1 MHVVVIGAGIIGVT
15 TAYCLRRQ
23 GCEVTVLERR
33 GGVAREA
40 SFANAGVIAPGYT
53 GPWAA
58 SGAPSA
64 LLKAFF
70 RRDAALRLK
79 LSADRALWRWL
90 RRFVAASTLE
100 RYRLAKQSMYRLA
113 RYSQEE
119 MHALQV
125 HHAIDFEQH
134 PGLLQVFRSEEDLA
148 RHVPLRTLL
157 TELGVPFSLLTAAE
171 CRALE
176 PALNEHT
183 PLAGG
188 IRFPGDETGNC
199 AYFARRLKEISA
211 GDGVR
216 YTFDSAAVGLDVRGQ
231 RLHAVI
237 TQGGALHADACVVA
251 AGTESAGLL
260 APTGIDLP
268 LLSVKGYS
276 ATVPIARH
284 DLAPRIGLMD
294 ERFKVAVTRMGN
306 RLRIAG
312 TAVIGDAGARVDAR
326 AAATLLKVATDWY
339 PGAAGYNQARWW
351 AGARPMLPDGP
362 PVLGRTPISGL
373 YLNAGHGS
381 SGWAMACGAARV
393 LADLITGQAPGID
406 LDGLTLDR
414 FERHVLHQGRPALQ
428 SP

>member
-40 SFANAGVIAPGYT
+40 SFANGGVIAPGYT

-58 SGAPSA
+58 PGAPGA

-90 RRFVAASTLE
+90 RQFVAASTLE
-100 RYRLAKQSMYRLA
+100 RYRQAKQCMYRLA

-119 MHALQV
+119 MHTLQAR
-125 HHAIDFEQH
+125 HAIDFEQH
-134 PGLLQVFRSEEDLA
+134 SGLLQVFRSDEDLA
-148 RHVPLRTLL
+148 RHAPLRTLL
-157 TELGVPFSLLTAAE
+157 TELGAPFALLTSAE

-188 IRFPGDETGNC
+188 VRYPNDETGNC

-211 GDGVR
+211 DDGVR
-216 YTFDSAAVGLDVRGQ
+216 YTFDSAAVGLDIRGQ
-231 RLHAVI
+231 RLEAVI
-237 TQGGALHADACVVA
+237 TERGALHADACVIA

-260 APTGIDLP
+260 AATGIRLP
-268 LLSVKGYS
+268 LLPVKGYS

-284 DLAPRIGLMD
+284 DLAPRVGLMD

-312 TAVIGDAGARVDAR
+312 TAVLGEASARIDRVGVP
-326 AAATLLKVATDWY
+326 TLLKVAGDWY
-339 PGAAGYNQARWW
+339 PGAAGYNQAQWW
-351 AGARPMLPDGP
+351 AGARPTLPDGP
-362 PVLGRTPISGL
+362 PVLGRTPITGL

-393 LADLITGQAPGID
+393 LADLITGQTPGID

-414 FERHVLHQGRPALQ
+414 FARPVLHQGRPALQ